1 MQDSN
6 YYQVSGWMINRLN
19 LKGTELQIYAIIYGF
34 SQDGESEFTG
44 NIRYLCEWTSSTK
57 KTIITALKS
66 LVEKNIIIKNTVDMN
81 GVIFNRYKA
90 NLSIVNG
97 EKEVNPQCKNY
108 TTPSVKITPPQ
119 CKNYTDPSVKIT
131 PNNNIYNTNDN
142 KTDNTL
148 FGKAESVS
156 EEQSKKPTDRELTE
170 EFNRIWEKYPRK
182 EGRKNALR
190 SYISARKKGT
200 SEEQVIRGLEAY
212 IEHIRANNTAVR
224 YIKHGSSWFAQE
236 CWQDDYRTGQT
247 VPNDTADW
255 FCHG

>member
-44 NIRYLCEWTSSTK
+44 NIRYLSEWTSSTK

-66 LVEKNIIIKNTVDMN
+66 LVEKDIIIKNTVDMN

-108 TTPSVKITPPQ
+108 TTPSVKITPPP

-142 KTDNTL
+142 KKDNTL
-148 FGKAESVS
+148 IGKADGAGAKKKDTVFEDFAGGNNELLKALKDFESMRKLIKKPMS
-156 EEQSKKPTDRELTE
+156 ERAKEILLSNLEKLSKDSNTQIKILEQSIVHNWQSVYEL
-170 EFNRIWEKYPRK
+170 K
-182 EGRKNALR
+182 EGDKNN
-190 SYISARKKGT
+190 SKDKP
-200 SEEQVIRGLEAY
+200 QV
-212 IEHIRANNTAVR
+212 
-224 YIKHGSSWFAQE
+224 Q
-236 CWQDDYRTGQT
+236 
-247 VPNDTADW
+247 NDSDW
-255 FCHG
+255 FVSF